1 MLVRYLALGAALLLG
16 AAPLTAQTATLTATE
31 HIAMGDHAHDSLDA
45 PAAYLNYKEAVTL
58 EPNNYEALWKAA
70 REAVDLG
77 EYEPDNAKQKQ
88 FYDEGLEYAKRA
100 EAANPNDAEGH
111 FHVARAL
118 GRVAL
123 SLGKKE
129 RVHYAKEIRQEALT
143 ALRIDSLHPGALH
156 VMGRWNAEI
165 MRLSGLSRF
174 FARNFLGG
182 DVFGEAS
189 WKNAVSYMEKSV
201 QQDPNRLVHHLD
213 LAEIYADVGQK
224 DKARAEFEAVING
237 KATDYNDAHYKEQAQ
252 KDLAKL

>member
-16 AAPLTAQTATLTATE
+16 ATPLTAQTSAE
-31 HIAMGDHAHDSLDA
+31 HVALGDKAHDSLDA
-45 PAAYLNYKEAVTL
+45 PAAYAHYKEAVTL

-77 EYEPDNAKQKQ
+77 EFEPDKAKQKE
-88 FYDEGLEYAKRA
+88 YYAEGLEYAKRA
-100 EAANPNDAEGH
+100 ESANPNDAEGH

-165 MRLSGLSRF
+165 MRLSGFSRF

-189 WKNAVSYMEKSV
+189 WKNAVNYMERSV
-201 QQDPNRLVHHLD
+201 QVDPNRLVHHLD
-213 LAEIYADVGQK
+213 LGEIYADVGDKQ
-224 DKARAEFEAVING
+224 KAREQLETVING

-252 KDLAKL
+252 KELAKL